1 MDGRVGGRWT
11 IYYTISRSLNKTI
24 RIIMETYIELS
35 VQARNQELFRAEEV
49 SWKKGTSI
57 NVSCTTHEREA
68 PQGRLTDYFTP
79 RYS

>member
-1 MDGRVGGRWT
+1 
-11 IYYTISRSLNKTI
+11 
-24 RIIMETYIELS
+24 METYIELS